1 MRSVVSALL
10 LLISAGHVSG
20 GEPLQRREETL
31 NLLQLERLR
40 VSFESVTL
48 HRNMVVIVK

>member
-20 GEPLQRREETL
+20 GEALQRREETL
-31 NLLQLERLR
+31 NVLQLEHPR
-40 VSFESVTL
+40 VSSESVNL
-48 HRNMVVIVK
+48 HRNMLVIVK